1 MLKTEKLNMADQQKR
16 NFRLLMMSVIS
27 ERFILR
33 EDMRKYLKKLSL
45 MNQSYSGLNFQVRRI
60 AKKLRLRIGLIM
72 RLGIHTGIILLQK
85 SIVV

>member
-1 MLKTEKLNMADQQKR
+1 MLKTEKLSMVDQQKR
-16 NFRLLMMSVIS
+16 NFRLLMMLVIK
-27 ERFILR
+27 EKFILR

-45 MNQSYSGLNFQVRRI
+45 MNQNYSGLNSQVRKI
-60 AKKLRLRIGLIM
+60 AKKLSLRIGLIM